1 MTSHEILDYELN
13 DPVAILRIDD
23 GKANA
28 VSHAFIDAVNAGL
41 DRAAQEAR
49 AAVIVGRPRRFS
61 AGFDLSVV
69 RDGGPEAA
77 RGLVTA
83 GAKMLMKM
91 YVHPQPL
98 LIACTGHAIAAGALM
113 LLAADT
119 RIGAEGDFKIGL
131 NEVAIGMTLPYFLVT
146 LARERLSKRHLTQAT
161 LQSRLY
167 DPAGAVDAGFL
178 DRTCPADTLVEETLK
193 EASQLAELRPAV
205 YRDAKIRNRGA
216 VADEVLDKL
225 HNDLN
230 RLLPGS

>member
-1 MTSHEILDYELN
+1 MSDELLQYELN
-13 DPVAILRIDD
+13 DSVAVLRIDD

-28 VSHAFIDAVNAGL
+28 VSHAFIDAVNTGL

-49 AAVIVGRPRRFS
+49 AALIVGRPNRFS

-83 GAKMLMKM
+83 GAEMLMKM
-91 YVHPQPL
+91 YEHPQPL
-98 LIACTGHAIAAGALM
+98 LIACTGHAIAAGALI

-131 NEVAIGMTLPYFLVT
+131 NEVAIGMTLPHFLVT
-146 LARERLSKRHLTQAT
+146 LAHERLSKRHLTQAM

-167 DPAGAVDAGFL
+167 DPATAVDAGFL
-178 DRTCPADTLVEETLK
+178 DSTCPADTLVEETLK
-193 EASQLAELRPAV
+193 EASRLAELRTEI
-205 YRDAKIRNRGA
+205 YRDAKMRNRRS
-216 VADEVLDKL
+216 VVEEVRRTLQD
-225 HNDLN
+225 DLAG
-230 RLLPGS
+230 LMPSA

>member
-1 MTSHEILDYELN
+1 MTSHAIVDYELK
-13 DPVAILRIDD
+13 DSVAILRIDD

-28 VSHAFIDAVNAGL
+28 VSHVFIDAVNAGL

-49 AAVIVGRPRRFS
+49 AAVIVGRPKRFS
-61 AGFDLSVV
+61 AGFDLAVV
-69 RDGGPEAA
+69 RDGGPKAA
-77 RGLVTA
+77 RGLVAA

-98 LIACTGHAIAAGALM
+98 LISCTGHAIAAGALM

-131 NEVAIGMTLPYFLVT
+131 NEVAIGMTLPYFLVA
-146 LARERLSKRHLTQAT
+146 LARERLSKRHLTQAII
-161 LQSRLY
+161 QSRLY

-178 DRTCPADTLVEETLK
+178 DRACPADRLAEETLK
-193 EASQLAELRPAV
+193 EAKQLAELRPEV

-216 VADEVLDKL
+216 VADEVLATLQD
-225 HNDLN
+225 DLN
-230 RLLPGS
+230 RLLPDS

>member
-1 MTSHEILDYELN
+1 MSHELLHYELK
-13 DPVAILRIDD
+13 DAVALLRIDD

-28 VSHAFIDAVNAGL
+28 VSHAFIDALKAGL

-49 AAVIVGRPRRFS
+49 AAVIVGRPGRFS

-77 RGLVTA
+77 RDLVTA
-83 GAKMLMKM
+83 GAEMLMQM

-98 LIACTGHAIAAGALM
+98 LVACTGHAIAAGALM

-131 NEVAIGMTLPYFLVT
+131 NEVSIGMSLPSFLVS

-161 LQSRLY
+161 IQARLY

-178 DRTCPADTLVEETLK
+178 DRACPADTLLEETLQ
-193 EASQLAELRPAV
+193 EAGRLAELRPES
-205 YRDAKIRNRGA
+205 YRDAKLRSRRA
-216 VADEVLDKL
+216 VADEVLATLQD
-225 HNDLN
+225 DLK
-230 RLLPGS
+230 RLMPGS

>member
-1 MTSHEILDYELN
+1 MSHEILDYELN
-13 DPVAILRIDD
+13 DSVAILRIDD

-28 VSHAFIDAVNAGL
+28 VSHAFIAAVNAGL

-49 AAVIVGRPRRFS
+49 AAVIVGRLRRFS

-69 RDGGPEAA
+69 QDGGPEAA

-83 GAKMLMKM
+83 GAEMLMKM

-131 NEVAIGMTLPYFLVT
+131 NEVAIGMPLPHFLVT

-161 LQSRLY
+161 IQARLY

-178 DRTCPADTLVEETLK
+178 DRACPADTLVEETLK
-193 EASQLAELRPAV
+193 EADQLAKLRPEV

-216 VADEVLDKL
+216 VADEVLDTL
-225 HNDLN
+225 HDDLK

>member
-1 MTSHEILDYELN
+1 MTSHKILDYALN
-13 DPVAILRIDD
+13 DSVALLRIDD

-28 VSHAFIDAVNAGL
+28 VSQAFIDALNAGL

-119 RIGAEGDFKIGL
+119 RIGAEGEFKIGL
-131 NEVAIGMTLPYFLVT
+131 NEVAIGMTLPYFLLA

-161 LQSRLY
+161 IQSRLY
-167 DPAGAVDAGFL
+167 DPAEAIDAGFL
-178 DRTCPADTLVEETLK
+178 DRVCPADTLIEETMK
-193 EASQLAELRPAV
+193 EAKQLAELRPKV
-205 YRDAKIRNRGA
+205 YHDAKIRNRRA
-216 VADEVLDKL
+216 VAEEVLATLQD
-225 HNDLN
+225 DLD
-230 RLLPGS
+230 LLMPNS